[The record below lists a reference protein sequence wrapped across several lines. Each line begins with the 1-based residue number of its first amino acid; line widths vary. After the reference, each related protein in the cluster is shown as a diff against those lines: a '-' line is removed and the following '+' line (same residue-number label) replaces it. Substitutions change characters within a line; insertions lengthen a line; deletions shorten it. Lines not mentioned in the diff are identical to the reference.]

1 MLKMADE
8 GGKGGVGGVV
18 SQMLTIVDVGGVGV
32 SQMPTIADQGGYV
45 QTNLIKWVE

>member
-18 SQMLTIVDVGGVGV
+18 SQMLTIVDVGGSGGK
-32 SQMPTIADQGGYV
+32 PNADDC
-45 QTNLIKWVE
+45 